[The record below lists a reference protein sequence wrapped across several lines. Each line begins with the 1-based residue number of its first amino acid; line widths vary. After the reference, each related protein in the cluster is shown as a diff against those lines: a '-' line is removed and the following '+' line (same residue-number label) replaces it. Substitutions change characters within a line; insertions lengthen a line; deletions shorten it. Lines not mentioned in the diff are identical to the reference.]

1 MVRMMM
7 WDRKTG
13 DQNFKATMQDF
24 VRTYAGRAA
33 TTEDVKAVVEKH
45 MTPEMA
51 AFGGGTIFSMNTSRG
66 RRYRA
71 TASNLLSIT
80 MPAAMWCLVSS

>member
-33 TTEDVKAVVEKH
+33 TTEDFKAVVEKH
-45 MTPEMA
+45 MMPEMA

-71 TASNLLSIT
+71 TASSLLSIT
-80 MPAAMWCLVSS
+80 MPAAMGRLVSS